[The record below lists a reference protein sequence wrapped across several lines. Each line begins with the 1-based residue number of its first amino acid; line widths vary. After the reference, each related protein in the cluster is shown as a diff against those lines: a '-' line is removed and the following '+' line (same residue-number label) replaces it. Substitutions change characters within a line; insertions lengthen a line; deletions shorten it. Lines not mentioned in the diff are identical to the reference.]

1 MTRLVV
7 IDPSEGPFWHSRVNG
22 SVPELSDADILAFS
36 FATAAPLLDFR
47 TFLVAGS
54 ESGPEG
60 TVRRL
65 VFDDI
70 YRIPELACALAAI
83 DPSFMASELLALART
98 KDISATLLVLA
109 WVADG
114 FGDTVLAAGVKK
126 GDVDACASALANL
139 RRPGVFRPV
148 PPSGFFPWCF
158 WR

>member
-7 IDPSEGPFWHSRVNG
+7 IDPSEGPFWHSRIDG

-47 TFLVAGS
+47 TFLAAGS

-70 YRIPELACALAAI
+70 YRIPELACALAAV
-83 DPSFMASELLALART
+83 DPSFMANELLALAPA
-98 KDISATLLVLA
+98 KGANATLLVLA

-114 FGDTVLAAGVKK
+114 FGDAGLAAGVEK
-126 GDVDACASALANL
+126 GDVNACASALANL
-139 RRPGVFRPV
+139 RRPGVFRPI